1 MIRSAQNDA
10 NFRKEK
16 IQSLKGREGK
26 PQKFNRNSSTPN
38 VSASPNSQHQVE
50 RLLKE
55 IDTLKETNKRLASQV
70 QVQKIQYSFD
80 YFVKNLFIR
89 TIP

>member
-1 MIRSAQNDA
+1 MFNFVVRSAQNDA

-26 PQKFNRNSSTPN
+26 PKNIHRNASAAI
-38 VSASPNSQHQVE
+38 VSASPNSQLHQVE

-70 QVQKIQYSFD
+70 QVPQCYHIQ
-80 YFVKNLFIR
+80 FVRKNIH
-89 TIP
+89 